1 MHAREIIRV
10 FCVDGPCHGLHYIE
24 IKTGRVLDED
34 PDDLGLWYIY
44 QVSDHEI
51 TRTNFGPSPSAHFSY
66 VKPAD
71 KPADKPAKQ
80 PSLHAEGPLANH
92 DQVAEG
98 Q

>member
-10 FCVDGPCHGLHYIE
+10 FCVDGPCRGLHYVE
-24 IKTGRVLDED
+24 INTGRVLDED

-51 TRTNFGPSPSAHFSY
+51 THTDFGPSPTAYFSY

-71 KPADKPAKQ
+71 KPASSPA
-80 PSLHAEGPLANH
+80 PDNRC
-92 DQVAEG
+92 
-98 Q
+98 